1 MSQPS
6 PLRSETDGSGPGTAR
21 AAPLSQYV
29 LKLVSR
35 CDLACDHCYVYQ
47 HPDQSWRRQ
56 PRVMAPATVTRA
68 AKRIG
73 EHAAAHRL
81 ESVRVVLHG
90 GEPLLAGPAVL
101 KSTADELRRWIEPV
115 PRLDLRMQSNGLLLS
130 PEICDVLV
138 DCKIKI
144 GISLDGDAAAN
155 DRHRRYANGAS
166 SHAQVRQALE
176 LLRRP
181 EYRDAY
187 AGLLCTVDLAND
199 PVRVYEALLA
209 EEPPQIDF
217 LLPHHNW
224 DRPPVRPAG
233 EPTPYARWLLAI
245 HRRWSAD
252 GRPVPIRLL
261 ESLLTTATGGASR
274 TEAVGL
280 GPADLAVIETD
291 GTYEQVDSLKSA
303 FDGAAVTGLDVF
315 RHPVDDVAAH
325 PMIAVR
331 QSGLSGLSATCRE
344 CAVVRQCG
352 GGLFPHRYRS
362 TTHFANPSVYCPDL
376 KELIT
381 SMPVASPVPT
391 EVSDRLTAADSLSD
405 RVLDDLGSGRGTEE
419 SVRQLPEIQL
429 SVIRGMLR
437 DLGESAV
444 GTPLAE
450 RGWELLVHLDESAPD
465 AVRTVLDHPF
475 VRRWAAGLRDGAPRP
490 TAGDLRYLGCLA
502 ASAAIHAG
510 YGTEVEV
517 PVRDGVLN
525 LPTVGAL
532 TLGPDVGAAL
542 LSVGEDHVRVRAE
555 GHVVTIRPGRDG
567 NGPAWRSARRVSVGD
582 GSLLVEDT
590 DPYRDCYGALT
601 VAERLS
607 PVALNR
613 WAGELDRAVRLI
625 DVEAPGYAPGVRALL
640 HAVVPLRPDPGGED
654 HSASA
659 SVAPGAIAI
668 TPVPDDR
675 ARAVLLVHEVQHL
688 KLNTVLDVC
697 RLYDPTEKRRIPV
710 GWRKDPRPVG
720 GVLHGVYAHLA
731 VADVWHGRSGPVARG
746 HFRQYRDWTGDALD
760 RLTKLGVLTAAG
772 ERFTGR
778 IRETL
783 DSWS

>member
-6 PLRSETDGSGPGTAR
+6 PLRSETDGSGVRTGR

-29 LKLVSR
+29 LKLASR

-56 PRVMAPATVTRA
+56 PRIMAPATVTMA
-68 AKRIG
+68 AKRVA
-73 EHAAAHRL
+73 EHAATHRL

-101 KSTADELRRWIEPV
+101 RSTADELRRWIEPV
-115 PRLDLRMQSNGLLLS
+115 TGLDLRMQSNGLLLS
-130 PEICDVLV
+130 PEICDILV
-138 DCKIKI
+138 RHEIKI

-155 DRHRRYANGAS
+155 DRHRRHANGAS

-181 EYRDAY
+181 EYREAY

-199 PVRVYEALLA
+199 PIGVYEALLA
-209 EEPPQIDF
+209 EDPPQIDF

-252 GRPVPIRLL
+252 GRPVRIRLL
-261 ESLLTTATGGASR
+261 DSLLATAAGGVSR

-280 GPADLAVIETD
+280 GPADLAVVETD

-303 FDGAAVTGLDVF
+303 FDGAAGTGLDVF

-331 QSGLSGLSATCRE
+331 QLGLSGLSATCRE

-362 TTHFANPSVYCPDL
+362 ATGFENPSVYCADL

-381 SMPVASPVPT
+381 SMPVGSPASTTVP
-391 EVSDRLTAADSLSD
+391 DRLTAADSLSE

-419 SVRQLPEIQL
+419 SVLQLPEIQL
-429 SVIRGMLR
+429 SMIRGMLR
-437 DLGESAV
+437 DLAESAV

-450 RGWELLVHLDESAPD
+450 RGWELLAHLDESAPD
-465 AVRTVLDHPF
+465 AVRVVLDHPF
-475 VRRWAAGLRDGAPRP
+475 VRSWAASRGGGSPRP
-490 TAGDLRYLGCLA
+490 TASDLRYLGCLA
-502 ASAAIHAG
+502 AAAAIHAG
-510 YGTEVEV
+510 YETDVEV

-532 TLGPDVGAAL
+532 TLGPDVGTAL
-542 LSVGEDHVRVRAE
+542 LSVGKEHVRVRADD
-555 GHVVTIRPGRDG
+555 HSVTIRPGRDG
-567 NGPAWRSARRVSVGD
+567 NGPAWRPPFRVPVGNR
-582 GSLLVEDT
+582 SLLVEDT
-590 DPYRDCYGALT
+590 DPYRDCYGTLT
-601 VAERLS
+601 VAEHLS
-607 PVALNR
+607 PAATLR
-613 WAGELDRAVRLI
+613 WADELDRAIRLI
-625 DVEAPGYAPGVRALL
+625 DEEAPGYAPGVRALL
-640 HAVVPLRPDPGGED
+640 HAVVPLRPAPGGGH

-659 SVAPGAIAI
+659 AVAPGAVAI
-668 TPVPDDR
+668 TPVPDDK

-688 KLNTVLDVC
+688 KLNAMLDVC
-697 RLYDPTEKRRIPV
+697 DLYDPAETRRVSV
-710 GWRKDPRPVG
+710 GWREEPRPVG
-720 GVLHGVYAHLA
+720 GVLHGIYAHLA
-731 VADVWHGRSGPVARG
+731 VADVWRGWSGPVAHG
-746 HFRQYRDWTGDALD
+746 HFRQYREWTGDALD
-760 RLTKLGVLTAAG
+760 NLTKLGVLTPAG
-772 ERFTGR
+772 ERFAAR
-778 IRETL
+778 MRETL